1 LRSGKLKH
9 PLATVDDPMLKKLL
23 LALVVLALL
32 GIAGFAL
39 WRTAQLPARSSVT
52 VSAALISVDRAAAAD
67 RLAQGLRFATVARGG
82 DAADERAA
90 FNGFLEFLRT
100 RFPLTHQR
108 LSLDRVS
115 EYSLLYIWA
124 GSKPELPP
132 VLLAA
137 HMDVVPADAAG
148 WTYPPFDGVI
158 ADGFVWGRGALDDK
172 NSLLAILEA
181 SESLLQLGY
190 APERTLMFAFGQD
203 EEISGERGATA
214 IAALLAHRE
223 IKAAFTL
230 DEGGAVTRGFV
241 PGVDRPVASV
251 MAGEKGYLTV
261 KLKLAADGGHSSTPP
276 ARSVVGRLARAVTR
290 LEDQP
295 MPPRLIAPVDAML
308 KGLAPEMDYP
318 TRLLVANRDWLT
330 PLVFRALQGSRTT
343 NALIRTTTATTMFN
357 AGIKDNVLP
366 ASGEVVINF
375 RLLPGDTIAQV
386 LQHLRDVIDDD
397 AISIAPV
404 DGFNHEAPPASDAQ
418 APPFKLIERA
428 INEVFPEAL
437 VTSGIVLGATDN
449 RHYAAVREQGY
460 GFSPM
465 PYTRDDESRIHGID
479 ERIAIADYLKM
490 AQFYAQ
496 LMREASRPQ

>member
-1 LRSGKLKH
+1 
-9 PLATVDDPMLKKLL
+9 MLKKLL
-23 LALVVLALL
+23 LALVALTLL
-32 GIAGFAL
+32 GIVGFAV
-39 WRTAQLPARSSVT
+39 WRTALLPPRSSVT
-52 VSAALISVDRAAAAD
+52 ASVTLVAVDRAAAAD
-67 RLAQGLRFATVARGG
+67 RLVQGIRYATVAQG
-82 DAADERAA
+82 DAAADERAA
-90 FNGFLEFLRT
+90 FTGFLDFLRT
-100 RFPLTHQR
+100 RFPLTHER

-115 EYSLLYIWA
+115 EYSLLYTWR

-181 SESLLQLGY
+181 SEALLQLGY
-190 APERTLMFAFGQD
+190 QPERTLMFAFGQD
-203 EEISGERGATA
+203 EEISGERGAAA

-241 PGVDRPVASV
+241 PGITRPVASV

-261 KLKLAADGGHSSTPP
+261 KLKLSADGGHSSTPP
-276 ARSVVGRLARAVTR
+276 VHGVIGRLARAVTR

-295 MPPRLIAPVDAML
+295 MPPRLIAPIDAML
-308 KGLAPEMDYP
+308 AGLAPEMDYP

-330 PLVFRALQGSRTT
+330 PLLFRALGASRTT
-343 NALIRTTTATTMFN
+343 AALIRTTTAATMFN
-357 AGIKDNVLP
+357 AGVKDNVLP
-366 ASGEVVINF
+366 ASGEVLVNF
-375 RLLPGDTIAQV
+375 RLLPGDSIAHV
-386 LQHLRDVIDDD
+386 LQHVRDVIGDD
-397 AISIAPV
+397 AISITPV
-404 DGFNHEAPPASDAQ
+404 DAFNHEAPPASDAT
-418 APPFKLIERA
+418 APAFKTIERA

-449 RHYAAVREQGY
+449 RHYAAVRQQGY

-465 PYTRDDESRIHGID
+465 PYTKDDENRIHGVD
-479 ERIAIADYLKM
+479 ERIAVADYLKM
-490 AQFYAQ
+490 IQFYAQ
-496 LMREASRPQ
+496 LMRASTQPQ